1 MNKTELVREISKN
14 SGLTIKDAEVALKV
28 LLQSI
33 TEALARGEGVSLVGF
48 GQFTMG
54 SVQRVLAEAQLQV
67 RKFILP
73 QVDYQNSSQGRRSR
87 RIFLFYH
94 SFCSK

>member
-48 GQFTMG
+48 GQFTIG
-54 SVQRVLAEAQLQV
+54 ERAARTGRSPATGEEIYIAASRLP
-67 RKFILP
+67 KFKPGKTLKENISIL
-73 QVDYQNSSQGRRSR
+73 S
-87 RIFLFYH
+87 
-94 SFCSK
+94 